1 MATIVDVLSGNPG
14 VGKTQTFIEGID
26 PAKRYVYASPTR
38 QLAKEVMQRLDQAEK
53 PYMPIF
59 TGQTRD
65 VGSVI
70 HQANKALGD
79 KRTPLVIITHRC
91 LASVKPELLAGWE
104 LFIDESPKS
113 EEIDHAMML
122 SREYERVI
130 APYVGDCD
138 DDGGLIINEF
148 MLEEAWEIH
157 AQGIEDARNKRPRN
171 KTLLMVLDA
180 MLSPTKTVTA
190 TPNRNDKG
198 KDSVR
203 ISVEGFNDFT
213 KCFDNAASVT
223 IMGANVDRSLVA
235 RHAVRKG
242 FKLNIIKKKMLRK
255 GLPHILP
262 LIRDQEGAYVSKRML
277 MTMPDGSVATE
288 WNSECFGS
296 HAVERALR
304 YINGNPAIFASHE
317 WCKPDLPKHVERTP
331 FDTRGLNE
339 WKDKRISIHILHG
352 NPSPDEYGPA
362 VRILQKMG
370 IPLQEGKDAMRWA
383 REDDQLSQFAHR
395 TSARIEDSEE
405 DTWHIVTSYTQ
416 ARKLALDFDGSCL
429 IDTCLMVDPPERL
442 ATEAQDKRN
451 MERENLATQARTLK
465 AQGMSQRAI
474 AQQLDISLGKVN
486 KLLR

>member
-38 QLAKEVMQRLDQAEK
+38 QLASEVMQRLDQAEK
-53 PYMPIF
+53 PYTPIF
-59 TGQTRD
+59 TGQTKD

-70 HQANKALGD
+70 HQANLALNER
-79 KRTPLVIITHRC
+79 KTPLLIITHKC
-91 LASVKPELLAGWE
+91 LASVKPELLEDWE
-104 LFIDESPKS
+104 LFIDESPKP
-113 EEIDHAMML
+113 EEITCVGMA
-122 SREYERVI
+122 SKEYERVI

-138 DDGGLIINEF
+138 DDGGLILNQA

-157 AQGIEDARNKRPRN
+157 AQGIEDAKNNRTRN
-171 KTLLMVLDA
+171 KTLLLVLDA

-198 KDSVR
+198 KETVLVR
-203 ISVEGFNDFT
+203 VEGFTDFT
-213 KCFDNAASVT
+213 RCFEHAASVT

-235 RHAVRKG
+235 KHALRKG
-242 FKLNIIKKKMLRK
+242 FKLNVIKKKMLRK

-262 LIRDQEGAYVSKRML
+262 LVRDQEGAFVSKRML

-288 WNSECFGS
+288 WNSECFGN
-296 HAVERALR
+296 HAIERAIR

-339 WKDKRISIHILHG
+339 WKDKRVSIHILHG

-362 VRILQKMG
+362 VRIMQKMG
-370 IPLQEGKDAMRWA
+370 IPLQEGREAMRWA
-383 REDDQLSQFAHR
+383 REDDQLIQFAHR
-395 TSARIEDSEE
+395 TSARIEESDE

-429 IDTCLMVDPPERL
+429 INTCLMIDPPKRL
-442 ATEAQDKRN
+442 PTEAQDKRH
-451 MERENLATQARTLK
+451 MERENLALQAKTLK
-465 AQGMSQRAI
+465 AQGMSIRDI
-474 AQQLDISLGKVN
+474 AQQLGVSKSKVCR
-486 KLLR
+486 LM